1 MRRSLLL
8 AILAFLAIGGS
19 APATAADS
27 KQKALEF
34 LAHSYQCSGTFFA
47 SPAWPERSTQ
57 ATMTGEWTLG
67 GRWVTFSY
75 IEEKTAKN
83 TTPRT
88 MRGYFGMDPMIKV
101 LVMAG
106 ADDTGSYSMAS
117 SPGWTGDTIVFVGD
131 WHGTRRFQFRDT
143 ITKDG
148 SKLVHALEQRST
160 DDTWVKYGQ
169 QTCTRT
175 KE

>member
-1 MRRSLLL
+1 MKRFLLL
-8 AILAFLAIGGS
+8 AILALLTIAGTTS
-19 APATAADS
+19 ATTEDFKRKS
-27 KQKALEF
+27 LDF
-34 LAHSYQCSGTFFA
+34 LAHSYRCSGSVFA
-47 SPAWPERSTQ
+47 SPAWPARSTQ

-83 TTPRT
+83 MTPRM
-88 MRGYFGMDPMIKV
+88 MRGYFGMDPMINA

-131 WHGTRRFQFRDT
+131 WHGTQRFQF
-143 ITKDG
+143 
-148 SKLVHALEQRST
+148 
-160 DDTWVKYGQ
+160 
-169 QTCTRT
+169 
-175 KE
+175 